1 MGYLGDTPIGTTI
14 FLDWVFFQ
22 ARSPQLEP
30 LDGRKGLTSGWIFL
44 IVLYLFKEIF
54 SKGWEEGENGGWK
67 LEGWSNILFTEIP
80 PIGTTGWKECVY
92 GEWIFLIGLYLFK
105 EIFSKG
111 WEEGENGG
119 WKL

>member
-1 MGYLGDTPIGTTI
+1 MDFFDFSIFFRGYHNSNHYIFGLG
-14 FLDWVFFQ
+14 FFF
-22 ARSPQLEP
+22 SGKIP
-30 LDGRKGLTSGWIFL
+30 L
-44 IVLYLFKEIF
+44 
-54 SKGWEEGENGGWK
+54 
-67 LEGWSNILFTEIP
+67 
-80 PIGTTGWKECVY
+80 IGTTGWKECVY